1 MKKVLS
7 SNILKLIACFTMLVD
22 HIGKIIYLFFPN
34 DTTYWVN
41 YSFSIV
47 GRIAFPIF
55 VFLIIEGFYHTSNI
69 KKYFIRLGIMAGTIG
84 LAEIILALIP
94 SLNMVDTLFKS
105 GNIFIDLILILGTLF
120 LFNQKDPRVKFLA
133 LAPILYFVVSLLFQN
148 ETIYIYNDVIKGILS
163 GFLTQYSFVSPL
175 IIVLFLTISYIY
187 NVVINSKFDEKTL
200 ANIDQISFRRDVR
213 INSYV
218 IAITALS
225 LLMYALTYFVNDA
238 SVLNTSCA
246 INTYFILAVIPIF
259 FYNGKLGKTN
269 IYIKSA
275 YYLFYPLHLGII
287 FLITYIVSLF

>member
-7 SNILKLIACFTMLVD
+7 SNILKLIACFTMVID

-34 DTTYWVN
+34 DTTYWIN

-69 KKYFIRLGIMAGTIG
+69 KKYFIRLGIMAGIIG

-133 LAPILYFVVSLLFQN
+133 LTPILYFVVSLLFQN

-175 IIVLFLTISYIY
+175 IIVLFLAISYIY

-200 ANIDQISFRRDVR
+200 ANIDQINFRRDIR
-213 INSYV
+213 INSYI

-259 FYNGKLGKTN
+259 FYSGKLGKTN

-275 YYLFYPLHLGII
+275 YYLFYPLHLGMI

>member
-7 SNILKLIACFTMLVD
+7 SNILKLIACFTMLID

-41 YSFSIV
+41 YSFSII

-69 KKYFIRLGIMAGTIG
+69 KKYFIRLGIMAGIIG

-148 ETIYIYNDVIKGILS
+148 ETVYIYNDVIKGILS
-163 GFLTQYSFVSPL
+163 GFLAQYSFVSPL
-175 IIVLFLTISYIY
+175 IIILFLTISYIY
-187 NVVINSKFDEKTL
+187 NVVINSKFDEETL
-200 ANIDQISFRRDVR
+200 ANIDQMSFRRDIR

-225 LLMYALTYFVNDA
+225 LLMYSLTYFVTDA